1 MRTKGVF
8 FWSLLLALTA
18 PASAQVTAGYDSQT
32 ATWTLSNPL
41 FSSRFQLAPDGLFR
55 IVLLQGGTRKWISNS
70 QPAASPIHSSVDG
83 FPIDENTPWKL
94 SGTHIEMADHNGRTH
109 VIVLRNDDLKAEIT
123 LRLEAY
129 PDQPFLHTSYA
140 YRNLG
145 AATRFLVQADFLNVS
160 LDTLKRAIRTF
171 HVSQVVQGTPL
182 MFDTYDLTLG
192 SQPGGLV
199 SVYGG
204 AHADDCTWLALRDSS
219 NYGVVFGWEYDGQAH
234 LSARID
240 ETGSHVDVSGS
251 PDNLH
256 LPVAAGDE
264 VSLPGAFMGFYRG
277 DWDEAGYRTHRFVEA
292 VLAAPAPDDRFP
304 WVAFDSWFYGVDI
317 DEATLRK
324 AADIAASMGV
334 ELFIVNLGWAQQIGE
349 WTADL
354 SKFPSGM
361 RAFSDYVHSL
371 GMKIGLHVAPAE
383 AMAQAP
389 VLLFDPDWTASAS
402 TGYFGALSL
411 CLGHEPVQQW
421 TREQVRRLIEEY
433 NIDWVTQDAGNLV
446 KTCAK
451 TTHTHDSSNSNWAN
465 SVNGITSL
473 VQAMRA
479 EFPGVPWEN
488 NSCGGDMQTFEA
500 VRNYATFGSCD
511 GCDPLTRRQAVY
523 GMSYVF
529 PARFID
535 RYMPEYPDI
544 YNGRSSM
551 FGGPWILMQKIT
563 DWTPEQIVFGSHEI
577 QIYKALRTLI
587 RGGKV
592 FHLLRRPDGV
602 RVNAIESFNYD
613 LNSGVIFVYRPNSSA
628 ASQKIVPRGLDANG
642 FYNVSFQESNETYV
656 SRGADLAANGILVT
670 LPRKYFAEIVY
681 ITGAAPPLA
690 GVPVN
695 HTGPPGVPP
704 VS

>member
-1 MRTKGVF
+1 MKAERLF
-8 FWSLLLALTA
+8 LWAILLAA
-18 PASAQVTAGYDSQT
+18 AVPAGVQVSAGFDSRT

-41 FSSRFQLAPDGLFR
+41 FDSHFQLGQDGLFR
-55 IVLLQGGTRKWISNS
+55 ISSLQGGTRKWITNS
-70 QPAASPIHSSVDG
+70 QPVASPIRLSVDG
-83 FPIDENTPWKL
+83 LRIDENTPWTL
-94 SGTHIEMADHNGRTH
+94 SETHLETAGHDGRAQ

-145 AATRFLVQADFLNVS
+145 AATRFLVQAGFLNVS

-171 HVSQVVQGTPL
+171 RVNQMVQGKPL
-182 MFDTYDLTLG
+182 MFNTYDLPLA

-199 SVYGG
+199 SVDSG

-219 NYGVVFGWEYDGQAH
+219 NYGVVFGWEFDGQAH
-234 LSARID
+234 LRAQLD
-240 ETGSHVDVSGS
+240 ETGSRVDVSAS

-256 LPVAAGDE
+256 LPVAAGE
-264 VSLPGAFMGFYRG
+264 QVNLPGAFIGFYKG

-292 VLAAPAPDDRFP
+292 VLAAPAPDGRFP
-304 WVAFDSWFYGVDI
+304 WVAFDSWFYGVNI
-317 DEATLRK
+317 DEATMRK

-334 ELFIVNLGWAQQIGE
+334 ELFIVDLGWARQIGE

-371 GMKIGLHVAPAE
+371 GMKIGLHFVPTE
-383 AMAQAP
+383 AMPQAP
-389 VLLFDPDWTASAS
+389 VLLWDPDWTASAS
-402 TGYFGALSL
+402 TAYFGAVSL
-411 CLGHEPVQQW
+411 CLGNAPAQQW

-433 NIDWVTQDAGNLV
+433 NIDWVTQDSDNLV
-446 KTCAK
+446 KTCTK
-451 TTHTHDSSNSNWAN
+451 TTHTHNPENSNWAN
-465 SVNGITSL
+465 SVGGITSL

-488 NSCGGDMQTFEA
+488 NSCGGDMQTFAA
-500 VRNYATFGSCD
+500 VKNYATFGSCD

-529 PARFID
+529 PPRFID

-544 YNGRSSM
+544 YSGRSSM
-551 FGGPWILMQKIT
+551 FGGPWILMQRIT
-563 DWTPEQIVFGSHEI
+563 DWTPEEIAFSRREI
-577 QIYKALRTLI
+577 QIYKGLRGII

-602 RVNAIESFNYD
+602 RTDAIESFNYD
-613 LNSGVIFVYRPNSSA
+613 LKSGVIFVYRPNSGA
-628 ASQKIVPRGLDANG
+628 TSQKIVPRGLDPNS
-642 FYNVSFQESNETYV
+642 FYTVSFQESNEWYTA
-656 SRGADLAANGILVT
+656 RGADLVADGIRVA
-670 LPRKYFAEIVY
+670 LPRRYFAEIVY
-681 ITGAAPPLA
+681 IIAALPPPPEVSTD
-690 GVPVN
+690 G
-695 HTGPPGVPP
+695 TGPPVP
-704 VS
+704 